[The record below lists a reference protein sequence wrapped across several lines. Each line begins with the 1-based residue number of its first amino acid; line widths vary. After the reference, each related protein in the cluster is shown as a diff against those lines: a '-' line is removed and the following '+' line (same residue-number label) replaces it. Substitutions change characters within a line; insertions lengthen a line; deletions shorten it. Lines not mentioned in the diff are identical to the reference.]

1 MMPKGTMFV
10 DLFRYSTE
18 PYLKD
23 IFDTRIEPYLDDYPI
38 VITVSILYT
47 DEIWPPYKSLVISR
61 AQIMWCICFYNFRPM
76 RACSKGYWRTRHL
89 QYIQMPRQWRVLMHI
104 KIVPSLTLGCIS
116 FPEQLRSPCQK
127 IHRTLPCFNTTLAS
141 SEK

>member
-38 VITVSILYT
+38 VITESILYT
-47 DEIWPPYKSLVISR
+47 DETWALIFDYCKSSKIKF
-61 AQIMWCICFYNFRPM
+61 ICFYNFRPM
-76 RACSKGYWRTRHL
+76 RACSKGYWRTPHL

-104 KIVPSLTLGCIS
+104 KTVPSLTLGCIS

-127 IHRTLPCFNTTLAS
+127 IHRTLLCFNTTLAS